1 MNALQAAVTSL
12 VRLLAELVIG
22 LAGGSAVPSVVAFA
36 GVAGVAVLVFAWML
50 SRLTGVPAV
59 VRGPGRRSYDGETAM
74 VRLRDPG
81 APGRPRP
88 RAPSG
93 SLALA

>member
-1 MNALQAAVTSL
+1 MNALQAAVGSL
-12 VRLLAELVIG
+12 LWLLAEVTAGSSGPGVLTAAG
-22 LAGGSAVPSVVAFA
+22 L
-36 GVAGVAVLVFAWML
+36 AGVAVLVFAWML
-50 SRLTGVPAV
+50 CRLAGLPVL
-59 VRGPGRRSYDGETAM
+59 RQGPGRPSYNGETAM

-93 SLALA
+93 SPALV

>member
-1 MNALQAAVTSL
+1 MNALQAAVGSL
-12 VRLLAELVIG
+12 VWLLAELAAGSSAPGALTAVG
-22 LAGGSAVPSVVAFA
+22 L
-36 GVAGVAVLVFAWML
+36 AGVAVLVFAWML
-50 SRLTGVPAV
+50 CRLTGVPV
-59 VRGPGRRSYDGETAM
+59 LRRGPGRASYNGETAM

-93 SLALA
+93 SPALA

>member
-1 MNALQAAVTSL
+1 MHALQAAIGSL
-12 VRLLAELVIG
+12 VWLLAGLAAGSSGPGALTAVG
-22 LAGGSAVPSVVAFA
+22 LAGVT
-36 GVAGVAVLVFAWML
+36 VLVFAWML
-50 SRLTGVPAV
+50 CRLTGVAV
-59 VRGPGRRSYDGETAM
+59 LRRGPGSPSYNGETAM

-93 SLALA
+93 SPALV

>member
-12 VRLLAELVIG
+12 VWLLAEL
-22 LAGGSAVPSVVAFA
+22 AGGSGVPSVTAFA

-50 SRLTGVPAV
+50 SRLTGAPAV

-93 SLALA
+93 SPALV

>member
-1 MNALQAAVTSL
+1 MNALQAAIGSL
-12 VRLLAELVIG
+12 VWLLAELAVGSSGPGALTAVG
-22 LAGGSAVPSVVAFA
+22 LAGA
-36 GVAGVAVLVFAWML
+36 AVLVFAWML
-50 SRLTGVPAV
+50 CRLTGVPV
-59 VRGPGRRSYDGETAM
+59 LRRGPGRPSYNGETAM

-93 SLALA
+93 SPAPV

>member
-1 MNALQAAVTSL
+1 MNALQAAVGSL
-12 VRLLAELVIG
+12 VWLLAG
-22 LAGGSAVPSVVAFA
+22 LAAGPSGPGVLTAA
-36 GVAGVAVLVFAWML
+36 GLAGVAVLVFAWML
-50 SRLTGVPAV
+50 CRLTGVPV
-59 VRGPGRRSYDGETAM
+59 LRQGPGRPSYTGETAM

-93 SLALA
+93 SPALV

>member
-1 MNALQAAVTSL
+1 MNALQAAVGSL
-12 VRLLAELVIG
+12 VWLLAG
-22 LAGGSAVPSVVAFA
+22 LAAGPSGPGALTAAGLA

-50 SRLTGVPAV
+50 CRLTGVPV
-59 VRGPGRRSYDGETAM
+59 LRQGPGRPSYTGETAM

-93 SLALA
+93 SPALV